1 MTQPILILLTAIL
14 FVYQSWEVWNGLRFG
29 NIGIGRYWPFDK
41 NVAPR
46 TYGAM
51 LTLNVAFWV
60 LLLVLL
66 FDLIGE
72 TFP

>member
-14 FVYQSWEVWNGLRFG
+14 FVFQSWEVWNGLRSG
-29 NIGIGRYWPFDK
+29 HIGIGRYWPFDK
-41 NVAPR
+41 SVAPR
-46 TYGAM
+46 AYGAM

-66 FDLIGE
+66 VGLINE